1 MLRGP
6 QVRILSRLSDFPR
19 SLETAWDVP
28 RDICLPGIAEYLGVV
43 RSALHGP
50 INDLV
55 DKGYLIERKA
65 HVIGGGSRKRKVY
78 HITDEGREI
87 SANSKIP
94 RREKKGK
101 LYGKVPER
109 SEIIGR
115 KEFIEEVLCQE
126 KIILTGLPGIG
137 KTSILHEISSLVVS
151 KGKTVRFST
160 VQSFSDVEQIFSDW
174 GFEYTDEE
182 AVLNASKNNLL
193 ILDEFQEINPRH
205 LNRIQN
211 FLKNAKNVI
220 IASRP
225 PLLFSEGFEILDVP
239 PLAIDSAV
247 KLLPNEI
254 QEKELVA
261 SRLGCHPLALLMH
274 DMSTSLPEEGVDLQT
289 WVRDVI
295 LQGLNAEMNAI
306 NELSILP
313 IPVDVENLQTQE
325 YIPDLDDYAL
335 LRWFDHGV
343 ELHHLIRNV
352 RSLSMSKDD
361 YKNAAEYWAKIDGDN
376 ARLVE
381 MYLRLKC
388 GENIES
394 YLLSNS
400 ESLMVRSSAGLATL
414 IGDALMRYPS
424 DKLHRIGAIV
434 AIERGEAEIANEHL
448 NNINAP
454 DLRYA
459 VDLLNGL
466 DTTFNPK
473 DSGVKSIISE
483 ASRLI
488 DDRLPGGQ
496 IKSDVNELLDQINL
510 SELDSELKKVVLV
523 AIAKIR
529 HSWYI
534 ANKKWA
540 EANEITKQLE
550 SISNENDKQIIQ
562 LKLRAQIA
570 ETPQNSPTFDK
581 LVDEIFALDGLKGTM
596 LKIALILQCD
606 AERAAKLLN
615 KIELPTME
623 EQTNLNSARRLAA
636 SIWYLRAKYKTHNS
650 YSSMAESIS
659 LWKKALCP
667 NASKSASEMLHKML

>member
-6 QVRILSRLSDFPR
+6 QVRILSRLSHFPR

-55 DKGYLIERKA
+55 DKGFLIERKA

-87 SANSKIP
+87 SANAQLSKK
-94 RREKKGK
+94 EKKGK
-101 LYGKVPER
+101 LFGKVPDRAEL
-109 SEIIGR
+109 IGR
-115 KEFIEEVLCQE
+115 KEFIEKVLTNE
-126 KIILTGLPGIG
+126 KTILTGLPGIG
-137 KTSILHEISSLVVS
+137 KTSILHEISSILVS
-151 KGKTVRFST
+151 KGKTVRFCT
-160 VQSFSDVEQIFSDW
+160 VQSFSDVEEIFSEW

-182 AVLNASKNNLL
+182 AVLNASKNSLL

-205 LNRIQN
+205 LKRIQN

-225 PLLFSEGFEILDVP
+225 PLLFSDGFEILDVP
-239 PLAIDSAV
+239 PLTIDSAV
-247 KLLPNEI
+247 QLLPDEI

-274 DMSTSLPEEGVDLQT
+274 DISTSLPEEGGDLQT

-352 RSLSMSKDD
+352 RSLSMTEND

-394 YLLSNS
+394 YLLTNS

-424 DKLHRIGAIV
+424 ENLHRIGAIV
-434 AIERGEAEIANEHL
+434 AIERGEAEIAIEHL
-448 NNINAP
+448 DNINAP

-459 VDLLNGL
+459 VDLLSGR
-466 DTTFNPK
+466 DTTFIPK
-473 DSGVKSIISE
+473 DSGVKAIISE

-488 DDRLPGGQ
+488 DDRLPDAH
-496 IKSDVNELLDQINL
+496 IVADVDELLDHINL
-510 SELDSELKKVVLV
+510 SELDGELKKVVLV

-534 ANKKWA
+534 ANKKWN
-540 EANEITKQLE
+540 EASEIREQLA
-550 SISNENDKQIIQ
+550 SISTEKDPQIIQ
-562 LKLRAQIA
+562 LKLRAEIA

-581 LVDEIFALDGLKGTM
+581 LVEEVFALDGLKGTM
-596 LKIALILQCD
+596 LKIALISRCD
-606 AERAAKLLN
+606 DDRAVKLLN
-615 KIELPTME
+615 KVKLPNIE

-650 YSSMAESIS
+650 YSSIAESIS